1 MIILPVRLHDGNLKI
16 MVITGI
22 SVGSLFESFFRI
34 ANPDNRCSW
43 IANPAELV
51 VDAQD
56 EKIRTA
62 LIFHIVHLARFFLDN
77 VVKGPYFILVE
88 GEVGIFG

>member
-1 MIILPVRLHDGNLKI
+1 

-22 SVGSLFESFFRI
+22 SVGSFFESFFRI
-34 ANPDNRCSW
+34 ANHDNRCNW
-43 IANPAELV
+43 ITNPAEQVL
-51 VDAQD
+51 DAQD

-77 VVKGPYFILVE
+77 VVEGSYFVHIE

>member
-1 MIILPVRLHDGNLKI
+1 

-22 SVGSLFESFFRI
+22 SVGSFFESFFRI
-34 ANPDNRCSW
+34 ANHENRCNW
-43 IANPAELV
+43 ITNPAEQV

>member
-1 MIILPVRLHDGNLKI
+1 

-34 ANPDNRCSW
+34 ANPDNRRSW

-77 VVKGPYFILVE
+77 VVEGSYFVLIE